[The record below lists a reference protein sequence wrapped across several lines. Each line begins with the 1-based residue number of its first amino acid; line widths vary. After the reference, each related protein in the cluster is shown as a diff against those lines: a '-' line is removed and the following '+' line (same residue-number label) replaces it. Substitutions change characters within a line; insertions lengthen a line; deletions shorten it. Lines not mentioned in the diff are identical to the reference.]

1 MSSAEINT
9 TEKLDETIK
18 TELAIL
24 TDIIINTVP
33 VEKIYLFGSY
43 AYGTPKK
50 ESDFDIYVVM
60 KDDAPML
67 PLDAM
72 KMIGRAVR
80 EHKKKDIDV
89 LVLKKERFN
98 YRLGAPTLEREVA
111 EKGVSLY
118 G

>member
-1 MSSAEINT
+1 VK
-9 TEKLDETIK
+9 EKMNIADLKENIREQLDVIK
-18 TELAIL
+18 NV
-24 TDIIINTVP
+24 IINTVP

-43 AYGTPKK
+43 AYGTPQ
-50 ESDFDIYVVM
+50 EDSDIDIYVVM
-60 KDDAPML
+60 KDDTPL
-67 PLDAM
+67 IPLDAM

-80 EHKKKDIDV
+80 GHKKKDIDL

-111 EKGVSLY
+111 EKGVLLY